1 MWFATHGYAC
11 LVIDTLQLGEI
22 GAIHHGT
29 YRYNRWW
36 WQARG
41 YTPAGVECWNGI
53 RALDYLQSRPEV
65 DGEKIAVTGISG
77 GGAATFWIAAAD
89 DRVKVAVPV
98 SGMGDLIDYVGE
110 KVVNGH
116 CDCMFLI
123 NTFQWPWTQIA
134 ALVAPRPLLFAN
146 SGHDT
151 IFPMPGNERI
161 RGRLERLYGLYTNR
175 TDRLFDIAITPG
187 GHEDNPELRLMA
199 YRWINRFLKN
209 DHGPVTEPELPKIDG
224 KDLRVFP
231 DELPAGELNTK
242 IDEIFVPPATNVIPR
257 NSVEFRTWQREKL
270 AELNRIVFREVR
282 EKVPMNA
289 ELQPGAADSGAGVLS
304 TEGGIS
310 IRWKSF
316 RGNDRESEYGWMV
329 VLEEEAE
336 LAAKP
341 DWLTT
346 IAGDAPVLMVSPRG
360 SGPTRWA
367 DPAPYYIQRSLPL
380 LGSTVDSGRVLDV
393 LSAITAV
400 SKKNPTGI
408 TKWRL
413 VGRGQAAV
421 IAAYAALLDSRVS
434 AVTVVEPAISHREG
448 PIFLNVLRVVD
459 VAEAFGLLAPRSLSV
474 FTSHPAAFENVQ
486 GTYRVA
492 GGDVQIAPLR

>member
-1 MWFATHGYAC
+1 
-11 LVIDTLQLGEI
+11 
-22 GAIHHGT
+22 
-29 YRYNRWW
+29 
-36 WQARG
+36 
-41 YTPAGVECWNGI
+41 
-53 RALDYLQSRPEV
+53 
-65 DGEKIAVTGISG
+65 
-77 GGAATFWIAAAD
+77 
-89 DRVKVAVPV
+89 
-98 SGMGDLIDYVGE
+98 
-110 KVVNGH
+110 
-116 CDCMFLI
+116 
-123 NTFQWPWTQIA
+123 
-134 ALVAPRPLLFAN
+134 
-146 SGHDT
+146 
-151 IFPMPGNERI
+151 
-161 RGRLERLYGLYTNR
+161 
-175 TDRLFDIAITPG
+175 
-187 GHEDNPELRLMA
+187 
-199 YRWINRFLKN
+199 
-209 DHGPVTEPELPKIDG
+209 
-224 KDLRVFP
+224 
-231 DELPAGELNTK
+231 
-242 IDEIFVPPATNVIPR
+242 
-257 NSVEFRTWQREKL
+257 
-270 AELNRIVFREVR
+270 
-282 EKVPMNA
+282 
-289 ELQPGAADSGAGVLS
+289 
-304 TEGGIS
+304 
-310 IRWKSF
+310 
-316 RGNDRESEYGWMV
+316 MV

-408 TKWRL
+408 TEWRL

-459 VAEAFGLLAPRSLSV
+459 VPEAFGLLAPRSLSV